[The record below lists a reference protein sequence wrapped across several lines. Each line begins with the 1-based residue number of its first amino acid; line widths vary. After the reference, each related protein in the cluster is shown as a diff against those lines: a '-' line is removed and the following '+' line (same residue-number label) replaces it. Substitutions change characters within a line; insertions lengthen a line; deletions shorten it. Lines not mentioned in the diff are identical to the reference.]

1 METFKEDIS
10 LKQEPGKPPSLEE
23 QLARFQ
29 DDLLNSQCTV
39 GHLDKLTDT
48 FSEWQSH
55 IGIGL
60 GLTMVEIN
68 DIETAWPRDPPRQ
81 RMEMFRKWK
90 VKLDK
95 QATYR
100 YEIKAFTFIHICVC
114 PLRMHAL
121 YTHIRFT
128 YLIILGNLS
137 KSSMK
142 LKGLM

>member
-1 METFKEDIS
+1 METFKEDINS
-10 LKQEPGKPPSLEE
+10 KHKPDKPQPPSLEE

-29 DDLLNSQCTV
+29 DKLLNSQCAD

-68 DIETAWPRDPPRQ
+68 NIETAWPREPQRQ

-100 YEIKAFTFIHICVC
+100 YEI
-114 PLRMHAL
+114 
-121 YTHIRFT
+121 
-128 YLIILGNLS
+128 NE
-137 KSSMK
+137 
-142 LKGLM
+142 